1 MRFSPETGRD
11 RGAGKKAFFSPS
23 IQHIV
28 GKYLSDFC
36 PMISMRTFDAVLT
49 SLLRFLPLFGA
60 YLKVMYDVNLPRG
73 SFVCGLRS

>member
-36 PMISMRTFDAVLT
+36 PMISTRTFDAVLT
-49 SLLRFLPLFGA
+49 FLLPFLPLFGA
-60 YLKVMYDVNLPRG
+60 YVKVMYDVNLPRG
-73 SFVCGLRS
+73 SFVCGLWS